1 MEKTNS
7 PVPVFVTAGT
17 IIHGRGIGKLIGMP
31 TANLKIAD
39 KKALPPEGVYIAT
52 ATLENKTYY
61 GITHIGPQ
69 PTISNDKKI
78 SVETHLLNFNKDI
91 YGLEMK
97 IQLMK
102 RLRTPQKF
110 DNLTLLL
117 EQIRLDCIAV
127 QEFYGIRRISSR
139 LYMNAQKH
147 EVKID
152 NHALYLSPKEFDVLY
167 LLYSSPDI
175 IFTKEQIYESVWHEA
190 ANDHFHAVENTVFQV
205 RKKTAAYED
214 GLNFIK
220 TVVGYGYKFD
230 PANKE

>member
-1 MEKTNS
+1 MEKSNS

-91 YGLEMK
+91 YGLEME

-117 EQIRLDCIAV
+117 EQIRLDCIAC
-127 QEFYGIRRISSR
+127 
-139 LYMNAQKH
+139 
-147 EVKID
+147 
-152 NHALYLSPKEFDVLY
+152 
-167 LLYSSPDI
+167 LLYTSPSPRD
-175 IFTKEQIYESVWHEA
+175 S
-190 ANDHFHAVENTVFQV
+190 
-205 RKKTAAYED
+205 
-214 GLNFIK
+214 
-220 TVVGYGYKFD
+220 
-230 PANKE
+230 

>member
-1 MEKTNS
+1 MEC
-7 PVPVFVTAGT
+7 GLQ
-17 IIHGRGIGKLIGMP
+17 II
-31 TANLKIAD
+31 KIAD

-91 YGLEMK
+91 YGLEME

-152 NHALYLSPKEFDVLY
+152 NHALYLSPKNLMFYICSIPALT
-167 LLYSSPDI
+167 LSSQRNR
-175 IFTKEQIYESVWHEA
+175 FMNRSGTKQQTTTSMLW
-190 ANDHFHAVENTVFQV
+190 
-205 RKKTAAYED
+205 KTQ
-214 GLNFIK
+214 FFK
-220 TVVGYGYKFD
+220 
-230 PANKE
+230 